1 MAKGKNCEILIGEK
15 ERKLNMKKRGN
26 QHTKKVL
33 GKNQNTEKPIYREY
47 NFFVK
52 LLIDVITI
60 ETLYFV

>member
-1 MAKGKNCEILIGEK
+1 
-15 ERKLNMKKRGN
+15 MKKRGN

-33 GKNQNTEKPIYREY
+33 RKNQNTEKPIYREY